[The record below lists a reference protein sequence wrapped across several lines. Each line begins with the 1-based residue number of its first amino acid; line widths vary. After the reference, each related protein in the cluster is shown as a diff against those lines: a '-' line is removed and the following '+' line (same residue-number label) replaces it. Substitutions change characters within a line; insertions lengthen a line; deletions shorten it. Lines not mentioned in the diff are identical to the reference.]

1 MLTQMKWFAL
11 FIWIRPVLDRM
22 GRDQE
27 EKLQPLILKKKWTL
41 SLEFRSTVNFSLK
54 KRRCHSKSLSNTFM
68 DLAVAEVI
76 FFVSKNPIEKK
87 MTSKTRQIFLLS
99 PKVWG
104 RCVPKWNFPRAR
116 KFYFNAEQNEA
127 ASERRLSFV
136 LHPCRQ
142 YFVPFDR
149 SRIDVKI

>member
-1 MLTQMKWFAL
+1 MKRFAL

-27 EKLQPLILKKKWTL
+27 EKLQPLISKKKWTL
-41 SLEFRSTVNFSLK
+41 SLEFRSTVARQK
-54 KRRCHSKSLSNTFM
+54 PVKSPSNTFT

-87 MTSKTRQIFLLS
+87 NNNVEDAANFFLLS

-104 RCVPKWNFPRAR
+104 RCERKWNFPRAR

-127 ASERRLSFV
+127 ASERRLS
-136 LHPCRQ
+136 L
-142 YFVPFDR
+142 YFIRADNTFFHSIGPVSMLKFR
-149 SRIDVKI
+149 WNLNSQ